1 MVKKI
6 ILVVLTILI
15 LVYTYKHYT
24 VDNKVENKVEST
36 QQTEFIPETMDLE
49 MQMEEECLE

>member
-6 ILVVLTILI
+6 ILVVLTILV
-15 LVYTYKHYT
+15 LVYTYKYCT

-36 QQTEFIPETMDLE
+36 QQTEFVPETMDLE

>member
-6 ILVVLTILI
+6 ILVVLTILV

-24 VDNKVENKVEST
+24 VDNKVEST

>member
-24 VDNKVENKVEST
+24 VDNKVENKVESA
-36 QQTEFIPETMDLE
+36 QQTEFVPETMDLE